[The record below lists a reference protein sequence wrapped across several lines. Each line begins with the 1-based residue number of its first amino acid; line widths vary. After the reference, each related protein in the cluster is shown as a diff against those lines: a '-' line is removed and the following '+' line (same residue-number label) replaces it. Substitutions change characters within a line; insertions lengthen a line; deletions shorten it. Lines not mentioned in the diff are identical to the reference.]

1 MYENEISK
9 AKRLIIPLVIVQII
23 VILRF
28 VALILILIHG
38 CNNYFAP
45 SEELVKSYDSPT
57 GTYTVNFYLID
68 GGATT
73 SWAVEAMVTYN
84 SCSKDNEKT
93 IYYQYG
99 TDETRLEWLDEH
111 TVMINEKVKLDVRH
125 DKYKSNDHEFQSENG

>member
-23 VILRF
+23 VILLF
-28 VALILILIHG
+28 VTMILILIHG

-73 SWAVEAMVTYN
+73 SWAVEAKVTDN
-84 SCSKDNEKT
+84 SGSKDNEKT
-93 IYYQYG
+93 IYYRYG

-111 TVMINEKVKLDVRH
+111 TVVINGKVKLDVRY
-125 DKYKSNDHEFQSENG
+125 DTYKSNVHEFQSENG

>member
-1 MYENEISK
+1 MYENEIKKSK
-9 AKRLIIPLVIVQII
+9 RRIITIGIVQFSII
-23 VILRF
+23 LIF
-28 VALILILIHG
+28 VMAILILIHG

-57 GTYTVNFYLID
+57 GTYTVNFYLIN

-73 SWAVEAMVTYN
+73 SWAVEAKVTDN
-84 SCSKDNEKT
+84 SGSKDNEKT

-111 TVMINEKVKLDVRH
+111 TVMINGKVKLDVRH
-125 DKYKSNDHEFQSENG
+125 DTYDYSDGDD